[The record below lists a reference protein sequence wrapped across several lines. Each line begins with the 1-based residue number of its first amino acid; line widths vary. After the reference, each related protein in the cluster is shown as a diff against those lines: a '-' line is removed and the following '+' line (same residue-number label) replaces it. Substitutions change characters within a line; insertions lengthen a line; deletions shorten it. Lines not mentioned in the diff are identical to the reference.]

1 MVVYSGYVATPAN
14 EVHSTSLKP
23 RLEVRLLEA
32 CHHGG
37 TLVNTE
43 TKLVDVASSG
53 AYSVDLIPSD
63 QLRSRSGALA
73 LYEVVE
79 SWFGE
84 GGQPVKRSDWGTFF
98 LTSSGGSLSDHAT
111 LPATVGGVFVVE
123 TAAEI
128 PETLK
133 TGDIVIITST
143 GEIMQEV
150 AE

>member
-53 AYSVDLIPSD
+53 AYSVDLIPSE

-73 LYEVVE
+73 LYEVAE
-79 SWFGE
+79 SWLGE
-84 GGQPVKRSDWGTFF
+84 GGQPVKRSEWGTFY
-98 LTSSGGSLSDHAT
+98 LRASGGSLSDHAQFPARVGAVFVQEAD
-111 LPATVGGVFVVE
+111 PATQGAV
-123 TAAEI
+123 ARNSI
-128 PETLK
+128 WLRP
-133 TGDIVIITST
+133 ST
-143 GEIMQEV
+143 GQIRRMD
-150 AE
+150 